1 VICQMYKK
9 KYITIAASLVWI
21 FVLLLCLDNSS
32 YASILIITEPTFAQV
47 KGGLSASSVNP
58 NSTIGERSGNTI
70 ADLATGGT
78 SAASV
83 TDGLAMTMS
92 SSSSGKTGNMTNIT
106 SNEGGLSASSSVNK
120 VEE

>member
-1 VICQMYKK
+1 MYKK
-9 KYITIAASLVWI
+9 KYITIAASLAWI

-32 YASILIITEPTFAQV
+32 YASILIIIEPTFAQV

-58 NSTIGERSGNTI
+58 NSTTGERSGNAT

-83 TDGLAMTMS
+83 TNGLAMTMS